1 MHMKAIKTV
10 IVDNQMMFVECL
22 KAYMDNVK
30 APMLNFVGELGSA
43 SGIMS
48 FIEES
53 DADLLLIE
61 LNLPDEDGLSLL
73 PRIRAKFENLK
84 ICVLTSYGDIKFVK
98 EAFQSGADGYV
109 VKSNSTIELVQG
121 ITEVMKGHTFL
132 AKGLRITPENQKNGV
147 LKETAN
153 RNFYE
158 DRFVIR
164 QKLTR
169 REQEILQLITQ
180 AKNNKEIAKELY
192 ISDQTVGV
200 HRKNIMRKLGV
211 RNTVNLIK
219 FALEYQLV

>member
-1 MHMKAIKTV
+1 MKAIKTV
-10 IVDNQMMFVECL
+10 IVDNQRMFVEGL
-22 KAYMDNVK
+22 KAFMEKVK
-30 APMLNFVGELGSA
+30 TPTLKFVGELEKAEGLSQV
-43 SGIMS
+43 
-48 FIEES
+48 IEDEE
-53 DADLLLIE
+53 ADLLLIE
-61 LNLPDEDGLSLL
+61 LSLPDQDGLAIL
-73 PRIRAKFENLK
+73 PGLRARFENLK
-84 ICVLTSYGDIKFVK
+84 IIILTSYGDTKFVK

-132 AKGLRITPENQKNGV
+132 AKGLRITPENKKNGMN
-147 LKETAN
+147 KEVAN
-153 RNFYE
+153 RSFYE